1 MVLDNL
7 DDLESELEDTSLEI
21 AGRRV
26 SLSDVEKAHGAL
38 ESARSVAAAVTPGR
52 VIIATGLILLLFLS
66 SFGVWYF
73 LVPRDAVAVEVV
85 YMQGGPGHVVL
96 AEVHNFG
103 SREVTDLSVDMQFET
118 LEGELL
124 ASSSFDVAN
133 LPGHVSIAGDDL
145 ELTVAGASVWENYSL
160 SITVEYTNHRGDV
173 VEKVW
178 LHTVGEWAFESF
190 RDNSD
195 VHWF

>member
-1 MVLDNL
+1 
-7 DDLESELEDTSLEI
+7 
-21 AGRRV
+21 
-26 SLSDVEKAHGAL
+26 
-38 ESARSVAAAVTPGR
+38 
-52 VIIATGLILLLFLS
+52 
-66 SFGVWYF
+66 
-73 LVPRDAVAVEVV
+73 
-85 YMQGGPGHVVL
+85 
-96 AEVHNFG
+96 
-103 SREVTDLSVDMQFET
+103 MQFET

-124 ASSSFDVAN
+124 GSSSFDVAN

-160 SITVEYTNHRGDV
+160 SITVEYTNHRGEQ

-190 RDNSD
+190 RDHSD